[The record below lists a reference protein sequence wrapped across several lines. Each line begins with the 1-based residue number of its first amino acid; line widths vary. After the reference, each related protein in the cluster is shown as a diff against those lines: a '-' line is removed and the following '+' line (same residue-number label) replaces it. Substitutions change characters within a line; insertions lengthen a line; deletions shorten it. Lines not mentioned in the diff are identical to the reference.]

1 MLENTPGRSVFS
13 TFAWTFNCN
22 MNLKNS
28 SVKISNYI
36 ERHCLDTFRSTILS
50 KIGPDILSDN
60 QRKTIVNSWERCLE
74 NNQMIINSGFPTVSC
89 RK

>member
-22 MNLKNS
+22 MNLKKS

-50 KIGPDILSDN
+50 KIGPDMLSD
-60 QRKTIVNSWERCLE
+60 KKSLTSDCLHTHTF
-74 NNQMIINSGFPTVSC
+74 ITVHTL
-89 RK
+89 